1 MCLNIQTS
9 GKFTVT
15 LNSKEGIINMDNE
28 AQNIKETT
36 TRTGDT
42 VQKTTQISN
51 PQDTNKRSKN
61 NILTDIIAYLT
72 GLLIVILG
80 IRLFLALFGA
90 NPANIFAKF
99 IYNTSHPFVI
109 PFFSLFNYHS
119 YNYAVAH
126 FEIYTLV
133 AIIVYALIAWGI
145 IKLIK
150 INQK

>member
-1 MCLNIQTS
+1 
-9 GKFTVT
+9 
-15 LNSKEGIINMDNE
+15 MDNNE
-28 AQNIKETT
+28 PQNIKETT

-42 VQKTTQISN
+42 VQKTTQISH
-51 PQDTNKRSKN
+51 PQDDSREHNKN
-61 NILTDIIAYLT
+61 NIITDVVAYLA

-80 IRLFLALFGA
+80 IRFFLALFGA

-99 IYNTSHPFVI
+99 IYNISHPFVA

-119 YNYAVAH
+119 YNYAIAH

-145 IKLIK
+145 ISLIK
-150 INQK
+150 LNQK